1 MNESKRIYRLNK
13 RVKAL
18 EAFLLDGNQ
27 DTKKAPQER
36 SEEDIKM
43 IQMNEIWKEAY
54 FQGMTQATT
63 QLWNKIKKL
72 TGNELGLIQS
82 GDLTLI
88 KIWPKD
94 LRRAEE

>member
-1 MNESKRIYRLNK
+1 MNESKKIYRLTK

-18 EAFLLDGNQ
+18 EAFLLDDSQNA
-27 DTKKAPQER
+27 KNEPPER

-88 KIWPKD
+88 KMWPKD
-94 LRRAEE
+94 LRRDKE